1 MIISCENCNKKFE
14 VSDNLIPEEGRLLQC
29 SSCDH
34 KWFFKK
40 TEKLIEKKEP
50 KKIIKED
57 DNKILNETF
66 VEKTIEEEEITSI
79 TVNEEN
85 LSEIND
91 EEPQIKK
98 DKKTNYLKI
107 FIVIIITFVA
117 IIIIIDTFRSEEH
130 TSELQSQAYLVC
142 RLLLEK
148 KKQKHAFKNIIFI
161 ILIILSD
168 VALSHT
174 ITLPW

>member
-1 MIISCENCNKKFE
+1 MIISCENCNKRFE
-14 VSDNLIPEEGRLLQC
+14 VSDNLIPEQGRLLQC

-57 DNKILNETF
+57 DNKILSETF

-85 LSEIND
+85 LSEID
-91 EEPQIKK
+91 DKEPQIKK

-117 IIIIIDTFRSEEH
+117 IIIIIDTF
-130 TSELQSQAYLVC
+130 
-142 RLLLEK
+142 
-148 KKQKHAFKNIIFI
+148 KHQIIFI
-161 ILIILSD
+161 YPDIEILLSNLYESLRD
-168 VALSHT
+168 INLFLRDL
-174 ITLPW
+174 IR

>member
-1 MIISCENCNKKFE
+1 MIISCENCNKRFE
-14 VSDNLIPEEGRLLQC
+14 VGDNLIPDQGRLLQC

-40 TEKLIEKKEP
+40 TEKLIKKKEP

-57 DNKILNETF
+57 DNKILSETF
-66 VEKTIEEEEITSI
+66 VDKTIEKEEITS
-79 TVNEEN
+79 TTLNEET
-85 LSEIND
+85 LSEIDD

-117 IIIIIDTFRSEEH
+117 IIIIIETFKHQISLIYPNIEI
-130 TSELQSQAYLVC
+130 
-142 RLLLEK
+142 LLSNLYESLK
-148 KKQKHAFKNIIFI
+148 DINLFLRD
-161 ILIILSD
+161 LIK
-168 VALSHT
+168 
-174 ITLPW
+174 

>member
-1 MIISCENCNKKFE
+1 MIIGCENCNKRFE

-85 LSEIND
+85 LSEIDD

-117 IIIIIDTFRSEEH
+117 IIIIIDTF
-130 TSELQSQAYLVC
+130 
-142 RLLLEK
+142 
-148 KKQKHAFKNIIFI
+148 KHQIIFI
-161 ILIILSD
+161 YPDIEILLSNLYESLRD
-168 VALSHT
+168 INLFLRDL
-174 ITLPW
+174 IK

>member
-14 VSDNLIPEEGRLLQC
+14 VSDNLIPEQGRLLQC

-57 DNKILNETF
+57 DNKILSETF
-66 VEKTIEEEEITSI
+66 VEKTIEKEEITS
-79 TVNEEN
+79 TTLNEET
-85 LSEIND
+85 LSEIDD

-117 IIIIIDTFRSEEH
+117 IIIIIETFKHQISLIYPDIE
-130 TSELQSQAYLVC
+130 T
-142 RLLLEK
+142 LLSNLYESLRDINL
-148 KKQKHAFKNIIFI
+148 FLRD
-161 ILIILSD
+161 LIK
-168 VALSHT
+168 
-174 ITLPW
+174 

>member
-1 MIISCENCNKKFE
+1 MIISCENCNKRFE

-85 LSEIND
+85 LSEVND

-117 IIIIIDTFRSEEH
+117 IIIIIDTF
-130 TSELQSQAYLVC
+130 
-142 RLLLEK
+142 
-148 KKQKHAFKNIIFI
+148 KHQIIFI
-161 ILIILSD
+161 YPDIEILLSNLYESLRD
-168 VALSHT
+168 INLFLRDL
-174 ITLPW
+174 IK

>member
-1 MIISCENCNKKFE
+1 MIISCENCNKRFE

-66 VEKTIEEEEITSI
+66 VEKTIEKEEITSI
-79 TVNEEN
+79 TVKEEN
-85 LSEIND
+85 LSEIDD

-117 IIIIIDTFRSEEH
+117 IIIIIDTF
-130 TSELQSQAYLVC
+130 
-142 RLLLEK
+142 
-148 KKQKHAFKNIIFI
+148 KHQIIFI
-161 ILIILSD
+161 YPDIEILLSNLYESLRD
-168 VALSHT
+168 INLFLRDL
-174 ITLPW
+174 IK

>member
-1 MIISCENCNKKFE
+1 MIISCENCNKRFE
-14 VSDNLIPEEGRLLQC
+14 VSDNLIPEQGRLLQC

-85 LSEIND
+85 LSEID
-91 EEPQIKK
+91 DKEPQIKK
-98 DKKTNYLKI
+98 DKKTNFLKI

-117 IIIIIDTFRSEEH
+117 IIIIIDTF
-130 TSELQSQAYLVC
+130 
-142 RLLLEK
+142 
-148 KKQKHAFKNIIFI
+148 KHQIIFI
-161 ILIILSD
+161 YPDIEILLSNLYESLRD
-168 VALSHT
+168 INLFLRDL
-174 ITLPW
+174 IK

>member
-14 VSDNLIPEEGRLLQC
+14 VGDNLIPEQGRLLQC

-57 DNKILNETF
+57 ANKILNETF

-79 TVNEEN
+79 TVNDEN
-85 LSEIND
+85 LSEIDD

-117 IIIIIDTFRSEEH
+117 IIIIIDTF
-130 TSELQSQAYLVC
+130 
-142 RLLLEK
+142 
-148 KKQKHAFKNIIFI
+148 KHQIIFI
-161 ILIILSD
+161 YPDIEILLSNLYESLRD
-168 VALSHT
+168 INLFLRDL
-174 ITLPW
+174 IK

>member
-1 MIISCENCNKKFE
+1 MIISCENCNKRFE

-57 DNKILNETF
+57 DHKILNETF

-85 LSEIND
+85 LSEIDD

-117 IIIIIDTFRSEEH
+117 IIIIIDTF
-130 TSELQSQAYLVC
+130 
-142 RLLLEK
+142 
-148 KKQKHAFKNIIFI
+148 KHQIIFI
-161 ILIILSD
+161 YPDIEILLSNLYESLRD
-168 VALSHT
+168 INLFLRDL
-174 ITLPW
+174 IK

>member
-1 MIISCENCNKKFE
+1 MIIGCENCNKKFE
-14 VSDNLIPEEGRLLQC
+14 VSDNLIPKQGRLLQC

-66 VEKTIEEEEITSI
+66 VEKTIEGEEITSI

-85 LSEIND
+85 LSEIDD

-117 IIIIIDTFRSEEH
+117 IIIIIDTF
-130 TSELQSQAYLVC
+130 
-142 RLLLEK
+142 
-148 KKQKHAFKNIIFI
+148 KHQIIFI
-161 ILIILSD
+161 YPDIEILLSNLYESLRD
-168 VALSHT
+168 INLFLRDL
-174 ITLPW
+174 IK